1 MARGGAGF
9 TVIRD
14 KKLSHVVGN
23 ITHDAVVMNY
33 FKAKSPIM
41 TGVEN
46 RITFVQEEDKNPEIC
61 SDTGNIQAETMLLA
75 VAVMAYSVVKHVI

>member
-46 RITFVQEEDKNPEIC
+46 RITFVQEEDKTPVVC
-61 SDTGNIQAETMLLA
+61 AAGRIQALNMLLVLA
-75 VAVMAYSVVKHVI
+75 VIAYSAVKHVE